1 MKRRDPSGVPAALR
15 ARLESEPW
23 AHALGV
29 EYEEIGPGY
38 CRVAL
43 TLQPHMLNYQGY
55 PHGGVI
61 FSLADVA
68 FGAACNSH
76 GETAVALTMTIT
88 FLATVAPG
96 LRLIA
101 EGQERKQGRRAGF
114 YDIRVR
120 TADGAPVASVSCL
133 SHRVTKRPKSPWS
146 TQSPSTGP
154 GATRTP

>member
-1 MKRRDPSGVPAALR
+1 MKRRDPSGVPAALK

-43 TLQPHMLNYQGY
+43 TLQPHMLNHQGS

-68 FGAACNSH
+68 FGVACNSH

-96 LRLIA
+96 SRLIA
-101 EGQERKQGRRAGF
+101 EGQERRQGRRAGF

-120 TADGAPVASVSCL
+120 TDDGTPVASVSCL
-133 SHRVTKRPKSPWS
+133 SHRVTKRAVSPRS
-146 TQSPSTGP
+146 TQSASTGP